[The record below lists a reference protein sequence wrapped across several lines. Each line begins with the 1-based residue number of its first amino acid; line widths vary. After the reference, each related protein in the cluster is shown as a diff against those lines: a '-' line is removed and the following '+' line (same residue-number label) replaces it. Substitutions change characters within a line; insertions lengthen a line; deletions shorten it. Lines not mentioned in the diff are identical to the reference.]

1 MKKKLYRSNDHRILF
16 GVCGGFADYFGIDPK
31 YIRIGYLIFGLICSM
46 FARLSILPVG
56 IYVILV
62 LAMPL
67 NPNQSANSFSSFLEI
82 KHQIVLH
89 GRIIKDG
96 KLFGT
101 LRKKILRSRRE
112 IIHGILEKSNS

>member
-16 GVCGGFADYFGIDPK
+16 GVCGGFADYFG
-31 YIRIGYLIFGLICSM
+31 IFGLICSM

-67 NPNQSANSFSSFLEI
+67 NPNQSANSFSSFFGNQTSNRPARPNNQGRKVIRDVKEKDI
-82 KHQIVLH
+82 K
-89 GRIIKDG
+89 K
-96 KLFGT
+96 
-101 LRKKILRSRRE
+101 
-112 IIHGILEKSNS
+112 

>member
-31 YIRIGYLIFGLICSM
+31 YIRIGYLIFGLICSV

-56 IYVILV
+56 IYVILA

-67 NPNQSANSFSSFLEI
+67 NPNQSATSFSSFFGDQTSNRPARPNNQGRKVIRDVKEKDI
-82 KHQIVLH
+82 K
-89 GRIIKDG
+89 K
-96 KLFGT
+96 
-101 LRKKILRSRRE
+101 
-112 IIHGILEKSNS
+112 